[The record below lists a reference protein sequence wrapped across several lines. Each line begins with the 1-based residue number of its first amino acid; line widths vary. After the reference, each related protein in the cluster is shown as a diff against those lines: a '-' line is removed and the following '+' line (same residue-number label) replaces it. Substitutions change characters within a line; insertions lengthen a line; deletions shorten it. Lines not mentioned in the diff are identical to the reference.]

1 MCPYSRTAECQLER
15 KWLQIAID
23 TTHDPQLLQ
32 HASEGFKMLQNAS
45 TSLNMLEN
53 ASERH
58 EITIMYPFG
67 RTAGIHCLGVEHTY
81 AWRNNYNDGS

>member
-1 MCPYSRTAECQLER
+1 MCPYSRTAECQFER

-45 TSLNMLEN
+45 TSLNMLES
-53 ASERH
+53 ASGRQEV
-58 EITIMYPFG
+58 TIMYPFG
-67 RTAGIHCLGVEHTY
+67 KTTRMHCLRVQIIYG
-81 AWRNNYNDGS
+81 

>member
-53 ASERH
+53 ASGR
-58 EITIMYPFG
+58 FG
-67 RTAGIHCLGVEHTY
+67 RTAGIHCLGVELRY
-81 AWRNNYNDGS
+81 A

>member
-23 TTHDPQLLQ
+23 TTHDPQLRQ

-45 TSLNMLEN
+45 TSLNILES
-53 ASERH
+53 ASGRQ
-58 EITIMYPFG
+58 EIKRMCPFG
-67 RTAGIHCLGVEHTY
+67 RTTRMHCLGAEIIY
-81 AWRNNYNDGS
+81 G